1 MEHKIDLCE
10 IFLVFPE
17 IKARAF
23 ERAFTAPYSLI
34 ISSAI

>member
-1 MEHKIDLCE
+1 MDLWD

-23 ERAFTAPYSLI
+23 ERAFTAPSSLI
-34 ISSAI
+34 ISSAISLKY